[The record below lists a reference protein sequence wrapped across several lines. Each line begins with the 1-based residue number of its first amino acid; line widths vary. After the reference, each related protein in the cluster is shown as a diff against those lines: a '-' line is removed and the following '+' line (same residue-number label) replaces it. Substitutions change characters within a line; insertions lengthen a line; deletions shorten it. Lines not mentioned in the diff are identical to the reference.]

1 MNEKCPYCNQKM
13 NLDAIVFA
21 INKLKKE
28 NKELRELNAK
38 LKGEGNEMEM

>member
-1 MNEKCPYCNQKM
+1 MEKCPYCNQKM
-13 NLDAIVFA
+13 NVDAIVFA

-38 LKGEGNEMEM
+38 LKIQGNKHERY